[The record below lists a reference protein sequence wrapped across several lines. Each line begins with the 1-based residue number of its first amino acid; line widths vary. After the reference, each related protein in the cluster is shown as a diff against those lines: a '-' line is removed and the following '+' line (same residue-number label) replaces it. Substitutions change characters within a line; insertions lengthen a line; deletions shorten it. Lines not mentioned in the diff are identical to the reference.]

1 MIIKPFLN
9 GSFIQCPIQTY
20 TQDLTSHT
28 RPDRHVPYPLISLCN
43 MKSPQ
48 WTVMQSGKEEDKLS
62 LSLSPTTSLTTSIE
76 FITSHSV
83 ATNQHSHCAVQ
94 KHQMM

>member
-1 MIIKPFLN
+1 MEV
-9 GSFIQCPIQTY
+9 SFSVLFKLY

-43 MKSPQ
+43 MNGPI
-48 WTVMQSGKEEDKLS
+48 WTVMQSGKERKIDS
-62 LSLSPTTSLTTSIE
+62 PSLSPMTSLTTLIE

-94 KHQMM
+94 KHHMM

>member
-1 MIIKPFLN
+1 MGFVYYYLIILDDNKTFLN

-48 WTVMQSGKEEDKLS
+48 WTVMQSGKEEEDIISLS
-62 LSLSPTTSLTTSIE
+62 LSLRRPL
-76 FITSHSV
+76 
-83 ATNQHSHCAVQ
+83 
-94 KHQMM
+94 